1 MGCKTIGSIGK
12 WQLKII
18 VKNSEYFNI
27 SKIWKNFVFQ
37 FLKGRVSKNNK
48 LEIFKPIFS
57 DLLTP
62 LLGNPGS
69 IHQQ

>member
-1 MGCKTIGSIGK
+1 MGFKTIGSIGK

-27 SKIWKNFVFQ
+27 SKIWRNFVFQ
-37 FLKGRVSKNNK
+37 FLKINK

-69 IHQQ
+69 MHQQ